1 MSIGIKPKKQDKK
14 SDKRRY
20 PRLIKSLPIN
30 FTLSEINLPSTSIG
44 TQYKGR
50 THDIGI
56 GGVSFDIL
64 FDDRSLVKEL
74 ETKKKKIDSN
84 IRLIEKNSD
93 LDTEA
98 NLVWI
103 YNLKGLSVNTKYAVG
118 LKFIH
123 MKKTAKNI
131 LTSYIQEIITLKQE
145 QYLKHKQKIKQTLAK
160 IARVDVSSFSE
171 NTLIREELGVD
182 SLMAMEIL
190 AAIETIYNIEIDES
204 KAFDI
209 ITVGDM
215 IHLIEEYLEQKQ
227 EHKESFSSDNVME
240 VC

>member
-1 MSIGIKPKKQDKK
+1 MSIGTKQKKKDGK
-14 SDKRRY
+14 SDKRHY
-20 PRLIKSLPIN
+20 PRMIKSLPIN
-30 FTLSEINLPSTSIG
+30 LTLRENNLDGVVTK
-44 TQYKGR
+44 YKSR
-50 THDIGI
+50 KHDIGI

-64 FDDRSLVKEL
+64 FDDRSLAKEL
-74 ETKKKKIDSN
+74 ESNKKKVETN

-93 LDTEA
+93 LHTQA

-103 YNLKGLSVNTKYAVG
+103 YNLKGLSVNTKYALG

-131 LTSYIQEIITLKQE
+131 LASYIQEITAFKQE

-160 IARVDVSSFSE
+160 IARVDVNSFSE
-171 NTLIREELGVD
+171 NTLVREELGVD
-182 SLMAMEIL
+182 SLMAMEML
-190 AAIETIYNIEIDES
+190 AAIETIYDIEIDES
-204 KAFDI
+204 KAFDV

-215 IHLIEEYLEQKQ
+215 IHLIGGYLEKKQ
-227 EHKESFSSDNVME
+227 EHKGSFSSDNVME